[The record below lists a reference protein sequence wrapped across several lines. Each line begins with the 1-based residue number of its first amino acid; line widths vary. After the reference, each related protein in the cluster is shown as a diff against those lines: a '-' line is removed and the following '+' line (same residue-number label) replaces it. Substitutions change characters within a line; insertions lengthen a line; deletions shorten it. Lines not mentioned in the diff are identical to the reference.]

1 MIENGDVSV
10 KICLQI
16 SKIGDISKSI
26 CLIVVFQKMMINTIA
41 MVGGL
46 SVTQRGLTCETIEI
60 YSILWFHSMMLSS
73 TIENHPNKFLV
84 IGNW

>member
-1 MIENGDVSV
+1 MRKRDTVMIENEDVLV

-16 SKIGDISKSI
+16 SKIGNISQSI
-26 CLIVVFQKMMINTIA
+26 CLIVVFQKMMINFIA

-60 YSILWFHSMMLSS
+60 YSILWFQ
-73 TIENHPNKFLV
+73 
-84 IGNW
+84 